1 MNRRTDT
8 WRNGCFRK
16 MDDHPVHATPN
27 LHPSKMDVLQKTFL
41 QIILAA
47 KLLVRH
53 SITFPNSS
61 EDFYLIFCLILLHQ
75 PPPPPHYQSITSSM
89 ISSPSAYKIEE
100 RLSLLVEGGTW
111 LPHLPFSSQDD
122 LKKSFWENNHFGRVV
137 VWCGFNRRI
146 IHYFKAFIVVILF
159 Y

>member
-1 MNRRTDT
+1 MLQENGWSSGSRHTKPSPFQ
-8 WRNGCFRK
+8 NGCSSK
-16 MDDHPVHATPN
+16 NISSNHPCCQIASAAFKYVPKQQRGL
-27 LHPSKMDVLQKTFL
+27 LHS
-41 QIILAA
+41 
-47 KLLVRH
+47 LL
-53 SITFPNSS
+53 SNSS
-61 EDFYLIFCLILLHQ
+61 SST
-75 PPPPPHYQSITSSM
+75 PPPPSLSINHIIHDQWSL